1 MSDPHLAHSEAALA
15 VDVGSAQDPP
25 QTPGLAHFCEHM
37 LFQGSE
43 KFPERNFLNTLV
55 AENGGSTNAYTRLD
69 LTNYFFSSNNEGKWF
84 ALSLCL

>member
-1 MSDPHLAHSEAALA
+1 
-15 VDVGSAQDPP
+15 
-25 QTPGLAHFCEHM
+25 M